1 VDASAHPGQRE
12 PLIAGHRSPAGA
24 AAARLAA
31 LGEMTGGIAH
41 DFRNVLAV
49 IDSGLRMAEEDTEPS
64 EAMRCYIAA
73 AREGIERGVKL
84 TSQLLAFAK
93 RQELRTIR
101 GDVNQL
107 LRSLER
113 FLAYGAGPDVR
124 VVLRLADDVPPCVLE
139 PAQFEAA
146 MLNLV
151 INARDAMPN
160 GGIVEIATQ
169 RLEGDAASID
179 GPAGFYARVRVK
191 DSGQGMPPQVLRR
204 IFDPLFTTKGEA
216 GTGLGLAQVHAF
228 IRLVGGHVGVDSVPG
243 IGTTFDLLLPARTAI
258 GSA

>member
-1 VDASAHPGQRE
+1 MDASAHPAQTE
-12 PLIAGHRSPAGA
+12 PHIAGHRGPAGA
-24 AAARLAA
+24 AVARLAA

-49 IDSGLRMAEEDTEPS
+49 IDSGLRMAEEDSEPS
-64 EAMRCYIAA
+64 EATRCYIAA

-93 RQELRTIR
+93 HQELRTTW

-107 LRSLER
+107 LRNLER

-124 VVLRLADDVPPCVLE
+124 VVLKLADAVLPCVLE

-146 MLNLV
+146 ILNLV

-160 GGIVEIATQ
+160 GGIVEIATE
-169 RLEGDAASID
+169 RIELDASTID
-179 GPAGFYARVRVK
+179 APAGRYVRVRVK
-191 DSGQGMPPQVLRR
+191 DSGQGIPPQALRR
-204 IFDPLFTTKGEA
+204 IFEPLFTTKGEA
-216 GTGLGLAQVHAF
+216 GTGLGLAQVRAF
-228 IRLVGGHVGVDSVPG
+228 IRLVGGHVSVDSAPG
-243 IGTTFDLLLPARTAI
+243 VGTTFDLLLPAHPV
-258 GSA
+258 GSS